1 MSDNVD
7 GGASQNGEGV
17 TVEALQKQL
26 NEIVAE
32 RDGMKTKLRTLENAS
47 GELKKLTTERDNL
60 LVEKSNL
67 YNELETF
74 KKQVKDKEVDQHVST
89 ALEAA
94 KAKNPSTVRKLLDLS
109 KLEFGDGGQVVQ
121 ESLVKLIE
129 GVKQTDPYL
138 FAEPESEG
146 EAQKKGP
153 STSTTGA
160 GSGPGVK
167 TVASDTSRTDAYQL
181 ALDEAIK
188 SKDMNKLNE
197 VLKKFGKI

>member
-32 RDGMKTKLRTLENAS
+32 RDGMKTKLRTLETAS
-47 GELKKLTTERDNL
+47 KSLKDLTAERDAL

-67 YNELETF
+67 FSEFETF

-129 GVKQTDPYL
+129 DVQKSDPYL
-138 FAEPESEG
+138 FGEKEADPAKKSETNSSS
-146 EAQKKGP
+146 
-153 STSTTGA
+153 STNG
-160 GSGPGVK
+160 GSGPAVRP
-167 TVASDTSRTDAYQL
+167 VASDTARTDAYQI
-181 ALDEAIK
+181 ALDEAVK
-188 SKDMNKLNE
+188 SKDLNKLNE

>member
-1 MSDNVD
+1 MSEQVD
-7 GGASQNGEGV
+7 GGASQNGEEPKV
-17 TVEALQKQL
+17 DELKAQL
-26 NEIVAE
+26 NAVIAE
-32 RDGMKTKLRTLENAS
+32 RDGLKSKVRTLENAS
-47 GELKKLTTERDNL
+47 GELKKLTTERDTL

-109 KLEFGDGGQVVQ
+109 KIEFGDGGQVVQ

-129 GVKQTDPYL
+129 DVKKTDPYL
-138 FAEPESEG
+138 FEVVSE
-146 EAQKKGP
+146 EDAQKKG
-153 STSTTGA
+153 TSSATTGA
-160 GSGPGVK
+160 SSGPGVK
-167 TVASDTSRTDAYQL
+167 TVASDTSRTDAYEL
-181 ALDEAIK
+181 ALQEAIK

-197 VLKKFGKI
+197 VLKKFGKL

>member
-1 MSDNVD
+1 MSDDTN
-7 GGASQNGEGV
+7 GSASQNGEGV
-17 TVEALQKQL
+17 TVEALQQQL
-26 NEIVAE
+26 TEIVAE
-32 RDGMKTKLRTLENAS
+32 RDGMKTKLRTLESAS
-47 GELKKLTTERDNL
+47 SELKKLTAERDNL
-60 LVEKSNL
+60 LVEKSNI
-67 YNELETF
+67 YSQLETF

-94 KAKNPSTVRKLLDLS
+94 KAKNPSTVRKLLDLG

-160 GSGPGVK
+160 NSGPGVK
-167 TVASDTSRTDAYQL
+167 TVASDTARIDAYQL

-197 VLKKFGKI
+197 VLKKFGKL

>member
-1 MSDNVD
+1 
-7 GGASQNGEGV
+7 
-17 TVEALQKQL
+17 
-26 NEIVAE
+26 
-32 RDGMKTKLRTLENAS
+32 
-47 GELKKLTTERDNL
+47 
-60 LVEKSNL
+60 
-67 YNELETF
+67 
-74 KKQVKDKEVDQHVST
+74 VKDKEVDQHVST

-94 KAKNPSTVRKLLDLS
+94 KAKNPSTVRKLLDLG

-160 GSGPGVK
+160 NSGPGVK
-167 TVASDTSRTDAYQL
+167 TVASDTARIDAYQL

-197 VLKKFGKI
+197 VLKKFGKL

>member
-1 MSDNVD
+1 MSENVE
-7 GGASQNGEGV
+7 GSAGQNSEEPN
-17 TVEALQKQL
+17 VETLKTQL
-26 NEIVAE
+26 NAVIAE
-32 RDGMKTKLRTLENAS
+32 RDGLKTKVRTLENAS
-47 GELKKLTTERDNL
+47 GELKKLTNERDEL
-60 LVEKSNL
+60 LVQKSNL
-67 YNELETF
+67 YSEFETF

-129 GVKQTDPYL
+129 GVKTSDPYL

-146 EAQKKGP
+146 EAQKKGS

-160 GSGPGVK
+160 NSGPGVK
-167 TVASDTSRTDAYQL
+167 TVASDTTRTDAYQL

-197 VLKKFGKI
+197 VLKKFGKL